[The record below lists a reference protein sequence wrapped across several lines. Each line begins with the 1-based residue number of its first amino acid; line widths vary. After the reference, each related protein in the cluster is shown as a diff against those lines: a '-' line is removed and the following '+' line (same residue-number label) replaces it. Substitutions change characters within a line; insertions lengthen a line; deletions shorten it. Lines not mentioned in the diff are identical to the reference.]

1 MHIVDNRQAQMNN
14 DRREVEIL
22 RKNQK
27 ETLKL
32 KNTNQMKNAFNGFTS
47 RLGMAGEKNLGMAG
61 EKNLSTSGYTRG
73 NLENWKSENKMNKMW
88 NGSQR
93 WLGGSKIKKQ
103 STGDF

>member
-1 MHIVDNRQAQMNN
+1 MVDNRQAQMSN

-27 ETLKL
+27 ETLKV
-32 KNTNQMKNAFNGFTS
+32 KNTNQMKNAFNGFTN
-47 RLGMAGEKNLGMAG
+47 RLGMAG

-88 NGSQR
+88 NGRQR
-93 WLGGSKIKKQ
+93 WLGGRKIKKQ

>member
-27 ETLKL
+27 ETLKV

-47 RLGMAGEKNLGMAG
+47 RLGMAGEKNL
-61 EKNLSTSGYTRG
+61 
-73 NLENWKSENKMNKMW
+73 
-88 NGSQR
+88 
-93 WLGGSKIKKQ
+93 
-103 STGDF
+103 

>member
-27 ETLKL
+27 ETLKV

-47 RLGMAGEKNLGMAG
+47 RLGMAG

-88 NGSQR
+88 NGHQR